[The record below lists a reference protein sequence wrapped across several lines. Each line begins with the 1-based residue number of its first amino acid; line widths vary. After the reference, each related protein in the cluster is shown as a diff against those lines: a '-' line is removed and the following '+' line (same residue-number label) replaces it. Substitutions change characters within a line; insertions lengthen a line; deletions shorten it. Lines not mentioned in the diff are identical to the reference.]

1 MCENYSGL
9 GVTAWTSTL
18 YSSEHREGQMGVDGE
33 LHNNS
38 SGMLSEASET
48 EFLSAVVAVNGWTDE

>member
-1 MCENYSGL
+1 M
-9 GVTAWTSTL
+9 AWTSTL
-18 YSSEHREGQMGVDGE
+18 YSFEHSEGQMGIDGE

-48 EFLSAVVAVNGWTDE
+48 EFLSAVAAVKG